1 MARVG
6 SRRPTARQ
14 AQLFDDLVAL
24 FLAEGFA
31 HLTLDDIAARLRCS
45 KSTLYAL
52 AENKDRLVY
61 AATVHFFKGAADR
74 VETDVVRSADAQAR
88 IGAYLEA
95 VGRELEPASTR
106 FMEDI
111 AHTPVAREVYER
123 NTRFAAD
130 RVRQLISDGVEAGEL
145 RDVHAAF
152 VADVVASVMV
162 RIQQR
167 QVAEATG
174 VEDARA
180 YRELAALLAHGLS
193 AAPHLRS
200 TP

>member
-6 SRRPTARQ
+6 VRRTTARQ
-14 AQLFDDLVAL
+14 AQLFDQLVEL

-31 HLTLDDIAARLRCS
+31 HFTLDDIAARLRCS

-61 AATVHFFKGAADR
+61 AVTVHFFRGATER
-74 VETDVVRSADAQAR
+74 VEADIADAAGAETR
-88 IGAYLEA
+88 IRTYLES
-95 VGRELEPASTR
+95 VGRQLEPASVR

-111 AHTPVAREVYER
+111 AATPVAREVYER
-123 NTRFAAD
+123 NTRLAAD
-130 RVRQLISDGVEAGEL
+130 RIRALISDGVDACEL

-152 VADVVASVMV
+152 VADVIAAVMV

-167 QVAEATG
+167 QVAQQTG
-174 VEDARA
+174 LDDAQA
-180 YRELAALLAHGLS
+180 YRELAALLTHGM
-193 AAPHLRS
+193 
-200 TP
+200 TT

>member
-1 MARVG
+1 MTRVET
-6 SRRPTARQ
+6 RRTTARR
-14 AQLFDDLVAL
+14 AQLFDQLVAL

-31 HLTLDDIAARLRCS
+31 HLTLDDVAARLHCS

-61 AATVHFFKGAADR
+61 AVTVHFFRGATER
-74 VETDVVRSADAQAR
+74 VEAELARGEGAEAR
-88 IGAYLEA
+88 IRTYLEA
-95 VGRELEPASTR
+95 VGRQLEPASAR

-111 AHTPVAREVYER
+111 ARTSVAREVYER
-123 NTRFAAD
+123 NTRMAAD
-130 RVRQLISDGVEAGEL
+130 RVRMLISEGVESGDL

-152 VADVVASVMV
+152 AADVVASVMV

-174 VEDARA
+174 LADAQA
-180 YRELAALLAHGLS
+180 YRELAALLTRGLT
-193 AAPHLRS
+193 A
-200 TP
+200 